1 MNSEYMLMLRVLL
14 EWMIKTYMLH
24 IFDIVVICCLNI
36 IHVEIDIILY
46 DNIHLFTLMKIKT
59 SLVSCVPN
67 VASFSFLIAL
77 SIFSNVY
84 SILIITL
91 CWSFVDDMNS
101 LFVFQTKYAK
111 HNLVLQIIG
120 AKRYALISNS
130 P

>member
-1 MNSEYMLMLRVLL
+1 LNSEYMLMLRVLL
-14 EWMIKTYMLH
+14 EWMIKIYMLN

-36 IHVEIDIILY
+36 INVEKDRVLY
-46 DNIHLFTLMKIKT
+46 DNRNLFTLMQIKT

-77 SIFSNVY
+77 SIFSNVH
-84 SILIITL
+84 SLLIIAL

-101 LFVFQTKYAK
+101 LFAFQTKYAK
-111 HNLVLQIIG
+111 QNLVLKIID

>member
-14 EWMIKTYMLH
+14 EWMINTYMIH
-24 IFDIVVICCLNI
+24 IFDIVVFCCLNI
-36 IHVEIDIILY
+36 MNVETDRVLY
-46 DNIHLFTLMKIKT
+46 DNIHLFTVMWIKT
-59 SLVSCVPN
+59 SIVSCVPN
-67 VASFSFLIAL
+67 VVSFSFLIAL

-84 SILIITL
+84 SLLIFTL

-101 LFVFQTKYAK
+101 LFAFQAKYAK
-111 HNLVLQIIG
+111 QNVVLKIID